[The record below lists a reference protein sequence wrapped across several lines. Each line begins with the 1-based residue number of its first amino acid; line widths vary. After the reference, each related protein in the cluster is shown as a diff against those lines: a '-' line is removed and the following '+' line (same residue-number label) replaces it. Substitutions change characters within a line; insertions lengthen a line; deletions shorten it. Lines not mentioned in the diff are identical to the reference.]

1 MQVTDKG
8 QVTIPKRLRD
18 AAGILPGS
26 RVSFTLEG
34 GKIIIQKAGMGM
46 GDRREALR
54 IAADKAYKTL
64 DEPFRQMGSEE
75 IMAFLR
81 PNDSND

>member
-18 AAGILPGS
+18 AAG
-26 RVSFTLEG
+26 R
-34 GKIIIQKAGMGM
+34 GM

-54 IAADKAYKTL
+54 IAAGKAYKTL

-81 PNDSND
+81 PDDDND